1 MAKGYLQRP
10 GFDFDETYAPVARFS
25 TIRTLIAIAAG
36 LGFKIH
42 QMDVVTAFLYGGLE
56 ERIYI
61 EQPEG
66 HIVPGKEDHVLLL
79 LKSLYG
85 LKQAPYVWFKTIT
98 SEFIK
103 LGYQKCELDHGI
115 WVKFGPNGK
124 RMFIILYVD
133 DLLIM
138 TEDDGE
144 LASLKRGLTARFEMK
159 DMGEVKRFLGMEIEH
174 ESNGI
179 KIHQADYIRTLLHR
193 HEMQDCNSVNMPM
206 DPSIKLTATTDSDA
220 KVDSSQYQQYIGE
233 LMFAAIATRPDI
245 MIAVSQL
252 SSYNSNPCQRHLAAA
267 KHVLRYLK
275 GTINLGIV
283 YKRQSKLKSPR
294 GFWSNEVGLSDAD
307 WGRDLDSRRSTTGF
321 VVLLND
327 AVVVWKSCKQPTVAL
342 STTEAEY
349 MALTDAAKEI
359 KWIRQLFDEL
369 NYGIVPRPPTILRTD
384 NQGALALA
392 KNPVNHSR
400 SKHIDI
406 KHHFI
411 RETIAKGIVW
421 LEHVASGDMAAD
433 FLTKPLGR
441 VQLQRCLSLIGMRA

>member
-1 MAKGYLQRP
+1 
-10 GFDFDETYAPVARFS
+10 
-25 TIRTLIAIAAG
+25 
-36 LGFKIH
+36 
-42 QMDVVTAFLYGGLE
+42 MDVVTAFLYGGLE

-66 HIVPGKEDHVLLL
+66 HVIPGKEDHVLLF

-103 LGYQKCELDHGI
+103 LGYRKCESDHGI

-124 RMFIILYVD
+124 RTFIILYVD

-138 TEDDGE
+138 TEDDEE

-159 DMGEVKRFLGMEIEH
+159 DLGEVKRFLGIEIEH
-174 ESNGI
+174 ESNAI

-193 HEMQDCNSVNMPM
+193 HGMQDCNSVNTPM
-206 DPSIKLTATTDSDA
+206 DSSIKLTAITDSNV
-220 KVDSSQYQQYIGE
+220 KIDSSQYQQYIGE

-245 MIAVSQL
+245 MFAVSQL

-283 YKRQSKLKSPR
+283 YKRQSTPKSPR
-294 GFWSNEVGLSDAD
+294 GFWPNEVGLFDAD
-307 WGRDLDSRRSTTGF
+307 WGRDLDAQRSITDF

-327 AVVVWKSCKQPTVAL
+327 AVVAWKSCKQSMVAL
-342 STTEAEY
+342 STMKAEY
-349 MALTDAAKEI
+349 MALTDVAKEI

-369 NYGIVPRPPTILRTD
+369 NYGIISRSSTILRMD
-384 NQGALALA
+384 NQEALALA
-392 KNPVNHSR
+392 KNSVNHSR

-406 KHHFI
+406 KYHFI
-411 RETIAKGIVW
+411 RETIAEGIV
-421 LEHVASGDMAAD
+421 
-433 FLTKPLGR
+433 
-441 VQLQRCLSLIGMRA
+441 